1 MKHRRDITDKQEG
14 LKSVNLNE
22 AEEKEQW
29 KKWLKGRGELPSLK
43 TNTWEGYWTEEA
55 TVTDYFPH
63 TQGRDGV
70 FFVSE
75 SLREKSLHSHHGD
88 ANTFHVVSHALTHSY
103 TYLSDRTW
111 LCTYFSINPPK
122 NKQRPLPPL
131 LPLRFFLVFLS
142 SPAFLLS
149 FLPSVPVSLFLSGT
163 RSERS
168 HADARIPTHA
178 LLSPVTSRHL
188 LLSLPSLTHAHTR
201 SGSSPTSTPQE
212 AA

>member
-1 MKHRRDITDKQEG
+1 M
-14 LKSVNLNE
+14 
-22 AEEKEQW
+22 
-29 KKWLKGRGELPSLK
+29 
-43 TNTWEGYWTEEA
+43 
-55 TVTDYFPH
+55 TDYFPH

-75 SLREKSLHSHHGD
+75 SLGEKSLHSRRSD

-111 LCTYFSINPPK
+111 LCTHFSTNPPK

-131 LPLRFFLVFLS
+131 LPLGFFLVFLSSRLPLS

-149 FLPSVPVSLFLSGT
+149 FLPSVPVSLFLSGSQ
-163 RSERS
+163 SERS
-168 HADARIPTHA
+168 HADARIPTHT
-178 LLSPVTSRHL
+178 LLSPVTSRHP

>member
-1 MKHRRDITDKQEG
+1 M
-14 LKSVNLNE
+14 
-22 AEEKEQW
+22 
-29 KKWLKGRGELPSLK
+29 
-43 TNTWEGYWTEEA
+43 EEA

-75 SLREKSLHSHHGD
+75 SLGEKSLHSRRGD
-88 ANTFHVVSHALTHSY
+88 ANAFHVVSHALTHSS

-122 NKQRPLPPL
+122 NKRRPLPPL
-131 LPLRFFLVFLS
+131 LPLGFFLVFLS
-142 SPAFLLS
+142 SPAFLFPLLPSSFLS
-149 FLPSVPVSLFLSGT
+149 FPSVPVSLFLCGG

-168 HADARIPTHA
+168 HADARIPTCT

>member
-1 MKHRRDITDKQEG
+1 M
-14 LKSVNLNE
+14 
-22 AEEKEQW
+22 
-29 KKWLKGRGELPSLK
+29 
-43 TNTWEGYWTEEA
+43 
-55 TVTDYFPH
+55 TDYFPH
-63 TQGRDGV
+63 MQGRDGV

-75 SLREKSLHSHHGD
+75 SLGEKSLHSRHGD
-88 ANTFHVVSHALTHSY
+88 ANTFHVVSHAHTHSY

-131 LPLRFFLVFLS
+131 LPLGFFLVFLS
-142 SPAFLLS
+142 SRLPLSSPAFLLFS
-149 FLPSVPVSLFLSGT
+149 SLPPVPVSLFLSGG

-168 HADARIPTHA
+168 HADARIPTRT
-178 LLSPVTSRHL
+178 LLSPATSRHL